1 MGSIKSKV
9 KIWFVLPLLFL
20 SSCISIPRQSVE
32 LSAELTQMTIRS
44 RQSHLELLDAYT
56 MLRRDQAE
64 RFLEEEWIPTFTANF
79 VQESNILNNI
89 EDALT
94 PEAKGAEIL
103 EFAQAALPRIN
114 ERRNSLFGVIN
125 GMDLIVRN
133 RIDSHYQEMLNVN
146 NALTAHLE
154 SAAKVVEIRQQ
165 LQSKMNVNVE
175 ELVPLDKMNEI
186 MEKLLKSGAQA
197 EQIPSLLK
205 EFKNKIKK

>member
-9 KIWFVLPLLFL
+9 KILFVLPLLFL

-32 LSAELTQMTIRS
+32 LSAELAQMTMRS

-64 RFLEEEWIPTFTANF
+64 KFLEEEWIPSFTASF
-79 VQESNILNNI
+79 VQESNILNYI
-89 EDALT
+89 ENAPT

-103 EFAQAALPRIN
+103 EFAQAAFPIIN
-114 ERRNSLFGVIN
+114 ERRNSLFEVIN
-125 GMDLIVRN
+125 GMNLIVRN

-146 NALTAHLE
+146 HALTAHLE
-154 SAAKVVEIRQQ
+154 SAAKVVEIKQQ
-165 LQSKMNVNVE
+165 LQNKMNVNVE

-186 MEKLLKSGAQA
+186 MEKLLKSGTQA

>member
-1 MGSIKSKV
+1 MRSIKSIV
-9 KIWFVLPLLFL
+9 KIWIVIPLLFL
-20 SSCISIPRQSVE
+20 SSCISIPRESVE
-32 LSAELTQMTIRS
+32 LSAELTQMTMRS

-79 VQESNILNNI
+79 VQEANILNNI
-89 EDALT
+89 EDAPT

-103 EFAQAALPRIN
+103 EFAQAALPIIN
-114 ERRNSLFGVIN
+114 ERRNSMFEVIN

-146 NALTAHLE
+146 NSLTAHLE

-165 LQSKMNVNVE
+165 LQSKLKVNVE
-175 ELVPLDKMNEI
+175 ELIPLDKMNEI
-186 MEKLLKSGAQA
+186 MEKLLKSGTQA
-197 EQIPSLLK
+197 EQIPALLE
-205 EFKNKIKK
+205 EFKNKIIK